1 MSLRT
6 TLASALAIALAA
18 SVVAIYFS
26 QPLAA
31 LAVAASALSGAAAA
45 LLLRGGREERT
56 SNDERARAYDESAPG
71 AREGL
76 AAIDGAGAPVVSA
89 DELLDAL
96 MGSMREGLVVVDG
109 GMRVVAL
116 NAAAREIFGAGDGDA
131 ARAPRRGDAG
141 SARLSTPP
149 RALAELTRN
158 PAVLGAFAESLA
170 RGRQVEAKVDSA
182 GRDRRAYDLRVAP
195 LKPRGGWG
203 ARRGAVGVFFD
214 ITRLE
219 RLERVRQEFLSNV
232 SHELR
237 TPLTAIRAFVETLDA
252 GALDDPA
259 HNRRFLSIIDRNA
272 ARMHALIDDILE
284 LSAIES
290 GKVAVEPRLVRL
302 RPLVEHVLAS
312 LEGRA
317 SARSVALVN
326 DVPEGAT
333 LRADERRLEQ
343 MLTNL
348 ADNAVKFNR
357 EGGEVRISFERDGA
371 RDRVSV
377 SDTGEGVAREHAA
390 RIFER
395 FYRVDRAR
403 SRSLGGTGL
412 GLAIVKHLAHAH
424 GGEAT
429 VSSVPGEGSV
439 FTIELPRQEND
450 EAGTMN
456 DEVGTMNGEVRARK

>member
-6 TLASALAIALAA
+6 TLASALCVGLAA

-45 LLLRGGREERT
+45 LLLRGGGREEQT
-56 SNDERARAYDESAPG
+56 SDESRARAYDESAPR

-76 AAIDGAGAPVVSA
+76 AAVGDAGASVVSA

-96 MGSMREGLVVVDG
+96 MRSMREGLVVVDG

-116 NAAAREIFGAGDGDA
+116 NAAAREIFGAGDGSEKTNQT
-131 ARAPRRGDAG
+131 GDAG
-141 SARLSTPP
+141 GARLSTLP
-149 RALAELTRN
+149 RALAELTRE

-170 RGRQVEAKVDSA
+170 RGRQVEVKVESA
-182 GRDRRAYDLRVAP
+182 GLDRRAYDLRVAP

-203 ARRGAVGVFFD
+203 ARHGAVGIFFD

-237 TPLTAIRAFVETLDA
+237 TPLTAIRTFVETLEA

-272 ARMHALIDDILE
+272 ARMHGLIDDILE

-290 GKVAVEPRLVRL
+290 GKVAVEPRHVEL
-302 RPLVEHVLAS
+302 RPLVQHVLTS

-317 SARSVALVN
+317 SERNVALVN
-326 DVPEGAT
+326 DVPAGAVV
-333 LRADERRLEQ
+333 LADERRLEQ

-357 EGGEVRISFERDGA
+357 DGGEVRVRVESDGA

-395 FYRVDRAR
+395 FYRVDHAR
-403 SRSLGGTGL
+403 SRALGGTGL

-429 VSSVPGEGSV
+429 VSSAPGVGSV
-439 FTIELPRQEND
+439 FTVELPRQVND
-450 EAGTMN
+450 E
-456 DEVGTMNGEVRARK
+456 

>member
-6 TLASALAIALAA
+6 TLASALCLALAA
-18 SVVAIYFS
+18 SVVAIYFR

-31 LAVAASALSGAAAA
+31 LAVAASAAAGAA
-45 LLLRGGREERT
+45 LSSLLRGGGTRRRASDGARADAGVE
-56 SNDERARAYDESAPG
+56 SGPRARPD
-71 AREGL
+71 L
-76 AAIDGAGAPVVSA
+76 AAVDGAEAGAVST

-96 MGSMREGLVVVDG
+96 MGSMREGLLVVDG

-116 NAAAREIFGAGDGDA
+116 NAAAREIFGAGD
-131 ARAPRRGDAG
+131 AG
-141 SARLSTPP
+141 SANRIGGAGGARPSATPLS
-149 RALAELTRN
+149 LAGLTRS

-170 RGRQVEAKVDSA
+170 RGRHVEVKVESA
-182 GRDRRAYDLRVAP
+182 GRDGRAYDLRVAP

-237 TPLTAIRAFVETLDA
+237 TPLAAIRAFVETLEA

-272 ARMHALIDDILE
+272 ARMHALITDTLE

-290 GKVAVEPRLVRL
+290 GEVAVEPRRVLV
-302 RPLVEHVLAS
+302 RPLVEHVLTS
-312 LEGRA
+312 LAGRA
-317 SARSVALVN
+317 AERGVALFN

-357 EGGEVRISFERDGA
+357 EGGEVRVRFESDGA
-371 RDRVSV
+371 RDRVLV
-377 SDTGEGVAREHAA
+377 ADTGEGIAREHVG

-403 SRSLGGTGL
+403 SRAVGGTGL

-424 GGEAT
+424 GGEVT
-429 VSSVPGEGSV
+429 VASAPGEGSV
-439 FTIELPRQEND
+439 FTVELPRGEND
-450 EAGTMN
+450 ECGMMN
-456 DEVGTMNGEVRARK
+456 

>member
-6 TLASALAIALAA
+6 TLASALCLALAA
-18 SVVAIYFS
+18 AAVAIYFR

-31 LAVAASALSGAAAA
+31 LAVVASALSGAA
-45 LLLRGGREERT
+45 LSSLLRGGRYEEQT
-56 SNDERARAYDESAPG
+56 SDETRAGAGDESAPL

-76 AAIDGAGAPVVSA
+76 AATDDAGASAVST

-96 MGSMREGLVVVDG
+96 MGSMREGLLVVDG
-109 GMRVVAL
+109 GMRVIAL
-116 NAAAREIFGAGDGDA
+116 NAAAREIFGAGDDPEKTDGNAGA
-131 ARAPRRGDAG
+131 AG
-141 SARLSTPP
+141 ARLPTPP
-149 RALAELTRN
+149 RALAELTRE

-170 RGRQVEAKVDSA
+170 RGRRVEVKVESA
-182 GRDRRAYDLRVAP
+182 GRERRAYDLRVAP

-237 TPLTAIRAFVETLDA
+237 TPLTAIRTFVETLEG

-259 HNRRFLSIIDRNA
+259 HNRRFLSVIDRNA
-272 ARMHALIDDILE
+272 ARMHVLIDDILE

-290 GKVAVEPRLVRL
+290 GKVAVEPRPVRL
-302 RPLVEHVLAS
+302 RPLVEHVLTS
-312 LEGRA
+312 LAGRA
-317 SARSVALVN
+317 SERGVALGD
-326 DVPEGAT
+326 DVPEGAVV
-333 LRADERRLEQ
+333 RADERRLEQ

-357 EGGEVRISFERDGA
+357 EGGEVRVSFESGA
-371 RDRVSV
+371 GRDRISI
-377 SDTGEGVAREHAA
+377 SDTGEGIAREHAA

-403 SRSLGGTGL
+403 SRAMGGTGL

-424 GGEAT
+424 GGEVT
-429 VSSVPGEGSV
+429 VSSTPGEGSV
-439 FTIELPRQEND
+439 FTVELPRQEND
-450 EAGTMN
+450 E
-456 DEVGTMNGEVRARK
+456 

>member
-6 TLASALAIALAA
+6 TLASALCVGLAA

-26 QPLAA
+26 QPLVA
-31 LAVAASALSGAAAA
+31 LAVAASALSGAAVA
-45 LLLRGGREERT
+45 LLLRGGGREDQT
-56 SNDERARAYDESAPG
+56 SNESRAHDESATS

-76 AAIDGAGAPVVSA
+76 AAIDGAGASAVST

-96 MGSMREGLVVVDG
+96 MGSMREGLLVVDG

-116 NAAAREIFGAGDGDA
+116 NAAAREIFGAGDDSEKTNQTGDA
-131 ARAPRRGDAG
+131 A

-149 RALAELTRN
+149 RALAELTRE

-170 RGRQVEAKVDSA
+170 RGRQVEVKVESA

-237 TPLTAIRAFVETLDA
+237 TPLTAIRAFVETLEA

-272 ARMHALIDDILE
+272 ARMHSLIDDILE

-302 RPLVEHVLAS
+302 RPLVQHVLTS

-317 SARSVALVN
+317 SERGVALVN
-326 DVPEGAT
+326 DVPEGAVV
-333 LRADERRLEQ
+333 LADERRLEQ

-357 EGGEVRISFERDGA
+357 EGGEVRVSVESDGA

-395 FYRVDRAR
+395 FYRVDHARAR
-403 SRSLGGTGL
+403 AMGGTGL

-450 EAGTMN
+450 EVGRMN
-456 DEVGTMNGEVRARK
+456 DEVRATK